1 MRLILRHYKY
11 NRLGARQESEHF
23 LSRTM
28 LSKDQVVDRTASVYA
43 GAVPASVSDGKQAI
57 LGVLGRQAAS
67 VKSVEFLENFNVSPV
82 ETAIAGEPRYLG
94 VVVSL
99 SPDYA
104 LSPADKVWL
113 NGPYSETL
121 SVFTLS
127 NGKFQALDDRMMNP
141 DDSSAVCGIY
151 ERSVQDHLT
160 GESSLQR
167 YCVVNASAGDL
178 SRDIVSGW
186 TKQGLTV
193 RDAYEK
199 AATEQLSAET
209 DEEASGSAPMEFDN
223 MKKFIT
229 HVTSEMAGTMGA
241 CGDAYRT
248 QVTNTFVRA
257 AQGVVHYLN
266 AAVAPSSSNGALC
279 HVSPLHGFVQ
289 FPVVRARQFYPSL
302 LLSPDKYLDVTK
314 MSDAQRASVFSRAS
328 WNGNANTTVNPFAL
342 RKPIQGWQKA
352 LPHPTQVFRMH
363 KANFALDPREV
374 AQLPPAA
381 VLAMTPTK
389 EHVAAAAELRFPE
402 HASNNRVQLRDSDR
416 LMAQLVSMRSVFD
429 IINPEY
435 LQTSTD
441 AEGNVLGTHLV
452 LPRNIVEKLN

>member
-1 MRLILRHYKY
+1 
-11 NRLGARQESEHF
+11 
-23 LSRTM
+23 M
-28 LSKDQVVDRTASVYA
+28 LSKEQVVDRTTSVY
-43 GAVPASVSDGKQAI
+43 GSSVPESVSDGKQAI
-57 LGVLGRQAAS
+57 LGVLGRQQSA
-67 VKSVEFLENFNVSPV
+67 VKSIEFLENFNISPV

-99 SPDYA
+99 SPEYA

-127 NGKFQALDDRMMNP
+127 DGKFQALDDRMMSP
-141 DDSSAVCGIY
+141 DDSNAVCGIY

-160 GESSLQR
+160 GESSVQR

-178 SRDIVSGW
+178 SRDIVDGW

-193 RDAYEK
+193 RDAYER
-199 AATEQLSAET
+199 AATEELSAEV
-209 DEEASGSAPMEFDN
+209 DAEASANAAPVGFDN

-229 HVTSEMAGTMGA
+229 HITSQMAGTMGA
-241 CGDAYRT
+241 CGDASPM

-266 AAVAPSSSNGALC
+266 AAVAPSTARGALC
-279 HVSPLHGFVQ
+279 HVSPLHGYVR
-289 FPVVRARQFYPSL
+289 FPVVSTRQFYPSSL
-302 LLSPDKYLDVTK
+302 LAPNKYLDVTK

-328 WNGNANTTVNPFAL
+328 WNGNAHTTVNPFAL
-342 RKPIQGWQKA
+342 RQPIEGWQKA
-352 LPHPTQVFRMH
+352 LPHPTQVYRMH

-389 EHVAAAAELRFPE
+389 EHVNTAAELRFPA
-402 HASNNRVQLRDSDR
+402 HASENRVLLQDTDHLV
-416 LMAQLVSMRSVFD
+416 AQLVSMRGVFD
-429 IINPEY
+429 IINPDY
-435 LQTSTD
+435 LETSTD
-441 AEGNVLGTHLV
+441 ADGHVVATHLV
-452 LPRNIVEKLN
+452 LPRHIVEQLR

>member
-1 MRLILRHYKY
+1 
-11 NRLGARQESEHF
+11 
-23 LSRTM
+23 M
-28 LSKDQVVDRTASVYA
+28 LSKDQVVDRTIRVYA
-43 GAVPASVSDGKQAI
+43 TAVPASVAEGKQAV
-57 LGVLGRQAAS
+57 LGVLGRQAAA

-99 SPDYA
+99 SPEYA

-121 SVFTLS
+121 SVFAVTD
-127 NGKFQALDDRMMNP
+127 GKFQALDDRMMSP
-141 DDSSAVCGIY
+141 DDSNAVCGIY

-160 GESSLQR
+160 GESSVQR

-178 SRDIVSGW
+178 SRDIVDGW

-199 AATEQLSAET
+199 AATEELSAEM
-209 DEEASGSAPMEFDN
+209 DADASGSAPVGFDN

-241 CGDAYRT
+241 CGDASPM

-266 AAVAPSSSNGALC
+266 AAVAPSSAQGALC
-279 HVSPLHGFVQ
+279 HVSPLHGYVR
-289 FPVVRARQFYPSL
+289 FPVVSTRQFYPAS
-302 LLSPDKYLDVTK
+302 LLSPDEYLDVTK
-314 MSDAQRASVFSRAS
+314 MSDDQRASVFSRAS
-328 WNGNANTTVNPFAL
+328 WSGNAHTTVNPFAL
-342 RKPIQGWQKA
+342 RKPIQNWQRA
-352 LPHPTQVFRMH
+352 LPHPTQVYRMH
-363 KANFALDPREV
+363 KANFALDPRE
-374 AQLPPAA
+374 AANLTPAA

-389 EHVAAAAELRFPE
+389 DHVAAAKQLRFPA
-402 HASNNRVQLRDSDR
+402 HAGKNRVRLQDTDR
-416 LMAQLVSMRSVFD
+416 LLAQLMSMRNVFD

-435 LQTSTD
+435 LKTSTD
-441 AEGNVLGTHLV
+441 AEGNVVGTHLV
-452 LPRNIVEKLN
+452 LPRNIVEQLN

>member
-1 MRLILRHYKY
+1 
-11 NRLGARQESEHF
+11 
-23 LSRTM
+23 M
-28 LSKDQVVDRTASVYA
+28 LTKKQIVDRTKRVYA
-43 GAVPASVSDGKQAI
+43 GAVPAPVSDGKQAV
-57 LGVLGRQAAS
+57 LGVLGKQASS

-82 ETAIAGEPRYLG
+82 ETAIAGSPRYCG

-99 SPDYA
+99 SPDYV
-104 LSPADKVWL
+104 LSPQDKVWL

-121 SVFTLS
+121 SVFAVS
-127 NGKFQALDDRMMNP
+127 DGKFQALDDRMMSP

-160 GESSLQR
+160 GESSTQR

-178 SRDIVSGW
+178 SRDIVNGW
-186 TKQGLTV
+186 AAQGLTV

-199 AATEQLSAET
+199 AATEELSAEVDSET
-209 DEEASGSAPMEFDN
+209 GENAAPVEFDN

-229 HVTSEMAGTMGA
+229 HITSEMAGTMGA
-241 CGDAYRT
+241 CGDASPM

-266 AAVAPSSSNGALC
+266 GAVAPSTAQGALC
-279 HVSPLHGFVQ
+279 HVSPLHGYVR
-289 FPVVRARQFYPSL
+289 FPAVSTRQFYPAS
-302 LLSPDKYLDVTK
+302 LLSPDTYVDVTS
-314 MSDAQRASVFSRAS
+314 MSDAQRISVFSRAS
-328 WNGNANTTVNPFAL
+328 WNGNAHTTVNPFAL

-381 VLAMTPTK
+381 VLAMTPAK
-389 EHVAAAAELRFPE
+389 EHVATATNLRFPRHTSE
-402 HASNNRVQLRDSDR
+402 NRVQLLDSDN
-416 LMAQLVSMRSVFD
+416 LIAQLVSMRGSFD

-435 LQTSTD
+435 LKTSTD
-441 AEGNVLGTHLV
+441 AEGVTRTRLE
-452 LPRNIVEKLN
+452 LPRHIVEQLN

>member
-1 MRLILRHYKY
+1 MCHYKY
-11 NRLGARQESEHF
+11 NRLGVCREFDHF
-23 LSRTM
+23 SSPTM

-43 GAVPASVSDGKQAI
+43 GAVPASVADGKQAV
-57 LGVLGRQAAS
+57 LAVLGRQAAS

-99 SPDYA
+99 SPDYN

-127 NGKFQALDDRMMNP
+127 DGKFQALDDRMMSP

-199 AATEQLSAET
+199 AATEQLSAEM
-209 DEEASGSAPMEFDN
+209 EGEASGSAPMGFDN

-241 CGDAYRT
+241 CGDASPM

-279 HVSPLHGFVQ
+279 HVSPLHGYVR
-289 FPVVRARQFYPSL
+289 FPVVSTRQFYPSS
-302 LLSPDKYLDVTK
+302 LLSPNEYLDVTK
-314 MSDAQRASVFSRAS
+314 MSDTQRASVFSRAS
-328 WNGNANTTVNPFAL
+328 WNGNAHTTVNPFAL

-352 LPHPTQVFRMH
+352 LPHPTQVYRMH

-389 EHVAAAAELRFPE
+389 EHVETAAELRFPE
-402 HASNNRVQLRDSDR
+402 HASNNRVRLRDSDR

-435 LQTSTD
+435 LKTSTD

-452 LPRNIVEKLN
+452 LPRNIVEQLN